1 MMLATASGAT
11 GGAANGLEDRVTC
24 ASPTP
29 RKKGFTRIPRWKYE
43 ALRRAIHRVVVS
55 TGRRGATLDEL
66 IEEAPRFL
74 SEDER
79 AELGSVSW
87 HVNTV
92 KLDLEVKGELAPLDG
107 ATPQRHVRVLRDAA

>member
-1 MMLATASGAT
+1 MTMATAVYSG
-11 GGAANGLEDRVTC
+11 EDRVTL
-24 ASPTP
+24 ASPAP
-29 RKKGFTRIPRWKYE
+29 RKRKGNLRIPRWKYE

-74 SEDER
+74 TEDER

-87 HVNTV
+87 HVTTV
-92 KLDLEVKGELAPLDG
+92 KLDLEVRGELAPLDG
-107 ATPQRHVRVLRDAA
+107 ATPARCVRVLRDAA